1 MITDLRQLLPLQD
14 VVEHAVAGQHVV
26 HDESN
31 RLRHHAQGLHAHSSR
46 SSPLAR
52 TRSSTI
58 GRVPAER
65 VG

>member
-14 VVEHAVAGQHVV
+14 VVQHVVAGQHVV

-31 RLRHHAQGLHAHSSR
+31 RLRPHTQGRHAHSSR